1 MGEIVIGDNLSE
13 MKLMLL
19 SPAFKSIEEVFQK
32 EKQRLL
38 AKMLNPQTN
47 EQETLALKAAINV
60 MEANSPAKIGEGLL
74 NRSSKKTKNRY
85 PELFR

>member
-60 MEANSPAKIGEGLL
+60 MESNSPAKIGEGLL

>member
-1 MGEIVIGDNLSE
+1 MGDIIIGDNLSE

-19 SPAFKSIEEVFQK
+19 SPAFKSIEQVFQK

-38 AKMLNPQTN
+38 SKMLNAQTSD
-47 EQETLALKAAINV
+47 QETLGLKAAINV
-60 MEANSPAKIGEGLL
+60 MEAYSPAKIGEGLL